1 MLGDFIKIAKVAS
14 IKDPT
19 KSGIINCLWPKEED
33 IKKVF
38 PVQYTTPFYS
48 PPAGNENS
56 EFAGMYAVPTEGTF
70 VLVARAWNGMDWF
83 YISSIPGDPTT
94 PPPPQHTANPSL
106 RTAPRKEMITAGP
119 DQQPYENSL
128 PANELTALGDRPW
141 GVSVKSSGGAQLQ
154 MNDGASKED
163 LGWRT
168 LLQSMT
174 KKILI
179 MADNSDFQAFNN
191 QHGDGLKI
199 AGDEYEGINGP
210 ESGELSVKGNL
221 FLHSQEGGLSL
232 AVEGGDSLDI
242 ENWTPNL
249 DQKNYNEGQVT
260 IASYSNSVN
269 ISTKG
274 VSESIQDPTKPKGIF
289 IDASNYG
296 GVVQIRTG
304 VGGLE
309 VFSAGHINFNC
320 GGDFNINAKGHVN
333 ISAGSTLSQTWTG
346 SPLPPPGM
354 LGYVELNPISA
365 VGLAP
370 EDKTL
375 NNEEQFPPTA

>member
-19 KSGIINCLWPKEED
+19 KSGIINCLWPQEKD
-33 IKKVF
+33 ISKVF

-94 PPPPQHTANPSL
+94 PEKTIPSS
-106 RTAPRKEMITAGP
+106 ITGVSQEA
-119 DQQPYENSL
+119 YENTL
-128 PANELTALGDRPW
+128 PANELTALSDRPW

-191 QHGDGLKI
+191 QHGDGLKL

-210 ESGELSVKGNL
+210 ESGELSMKGNM
-221 FLHSQEGGLSL
+221 FLHSQEGSLSI

-242 ENWTPNL
+242 ENWTPNYNKL
-249 DQKNYNEGQVT
+249 NPNEGQ
-260 IASYSNSVN
+260 ICLCSYSNSVN

-274 VSESIQDPTKPKGIF
+274 VSEPIQNPLLPKGIF

-333 ISAGSTLSQTWTG
+333 ISAGSTLSQSWTG
-346 SPLPPPGM
+346 SPLEPPGM
-354 LGYVELNPISA
+354 LGLVELNPVNP
-365 VGLAP
+365 VGLTP
-370 EDKTL
+370 LQKTL
-375 NNEEQFPPTA
+375 NNEEQFPTMA

>member
-14 IKDPT
+14 IKDPS
-19 KSGIINCLWPKEED
+19 KSSVMNCLWPQEED
-33 IKKVF
+33 LSKAFSVL
-38 PVQYTTPFYS
+38 YTSPFYS

-56 EFAGMYAVPTEGTF
+56 EFAGMYAIPTEGTF
-70 VLVARAWNGMDWF
+70 ILIARAWNGSDWF
-83 YISSIPGDPTT
+83 YISSINGDPFSEKRGGDI
-94 PPPPQHTANPSL
+94 PN
-106 RTAPRKEMITAGP
+106 RITGVNQEA
-119 DQQPYENSL
+119 YENAS
-128 PANELTALGDRPW
+128 PANELTELSDRPW
-141 GVSVKSSGGAQLQ
+141 GVMLKSPGGSQLQ

-365 VGLAP
+365 VGLTP
-370 EDKTL
+370 LQKTL